1 MKKYLLAAVVA
12 SAILAADVP
21 QATAGPLRNLIA
33 RITNRPKP
41 APTPVVPPA
50 PKATYNGNSQGTY
63 VASCAGC
70 QSNSGTSGI
79 VWASGGVCDNGSCK

>member
-21 QATAGPLRNLIA
+21 QATAGPLRNLI
-33 RITNRPKP
+33 RKVIHRPQAASVTQVASAP
-41 APTPVVPPA
+41 AT
-50 PKATYNGNSQGTY
+50 TY

-79 VWASGGVCDNGSCK
+79 VWASGGTCDNGICTK

>member
-1 MKKYLLAAVVA
+1 MKRYLLIAVVA
-12 SAILAADVP
+12 LATVAP
-21 QATAGPLRNLIA
+21 SEAGPLRNLI
-33 RITNRPKP
+33 RKVIHRPQAATVTQVAS
-41 APTPVVPPA
+41 APVTP
-50 PKATYNGNSQGTY
+50 QGTY